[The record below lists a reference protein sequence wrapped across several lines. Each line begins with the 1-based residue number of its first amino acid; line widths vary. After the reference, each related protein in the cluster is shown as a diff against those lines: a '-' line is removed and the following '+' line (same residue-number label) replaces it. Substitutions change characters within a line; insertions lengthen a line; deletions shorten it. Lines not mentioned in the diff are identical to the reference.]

1 MPIWLRNFTFQKI
14 SEFYEK
20 EKAEMDK
27 ASGKSKLGNDNPKG
41 PAIRQADYSTKA
53 RN

>member
-1 MPIWLRNFTFQKI
+1 MPLWLRKFTFQQI
-14 SEFYEK
+14 SQFYEK

-27 ASGKSKLGNDNPKG
+27 ANGKSKLGNDIPKG
-41 PAIRQADYSTKA
+41 PNIRKADYSTKA